1 MKQLIFL
8 FISFVF
14 LSTHSFAQQENNRGK
29 YFAKKKYTYAAI
41 PTFAESKSKLPTPI
55 LANDTGWISMYWK
68 AWEIAFS
75 NFKSPPKR
83 SPLVSNFID
92 EAFNEYIFQWDTEF
106 MMMFTKYC
114 HNIFPAIQSLDNFY
128 CRQHDDG
135 LIWRVITEAEGKGH
149 EWGGGEHF
157 ARTLNPPLFSWEEVE
172 TFNLTGDKSR
182 FAMVLPVLEKYIE
195 WIEKNRKCINT
206 PHQLYW
212 TNGQASSMDNTARD
226 EGRVDG
232 HSSFS
237 EHGWVDIS
245 TQMVLQYKNL
255 AFICKE
261 LKLSKKEKLYTAKAM
276 AIAAL
281 INKWMWNEADG
292 MYYDVNEKG
301 EQVKWKTIASF
312 WPMLAEITYKQ
323 KNEKLVANLK
333 DTTSFWRKNVF
344 PTLAAN
350 QKYYNPYGE
359 YWLGGVWAPTNYMVI
374 KGLENYDYNEFAY
387 QATERYLNGLY
398 AVYKNTGTLWEAY
411 APDVDLPA
419 TNEGGKDLVR
429 KNFVG
434 WTGCGPITLL
444 IENILGIKVK
454 AAENTIYWDIL
465 RTDLHG
471 IKNLACGKANVSLL
485 CKNKFKNNFEI
496 KAITDKNLK
505 LVIKTSIGMTKTFLL
520 KKGRNKFVLGK

>member
-1 MKQLIFL
+1 MKLILGL
-8 FISFVF
+8 FISLLFIPTF
-14 LSTHSFAQQENNRGK
+14 SFAQQENNRGK
-29 YFAKKKYTYAAI
+29 YFAKKKYTYTAI
-41 PTFAESKSKLPTPI
+41 PTFAESKNKLPIPI
-55 LANDTGWISMYWK
+55 LTKDTGWISMYWK
-68 AWEIAFS
+68 AWDIAFS
-75 NFKSPPKR
+75 NFKSPPKG

-106 MMMFTKYC
+106 MIMFARYC

-128 CRQHDDG
+128 CRQHSDG
-135 LIWRVITEAEGKGH
+135 LIWRVITEAEGKDH
-149 EWGGGEHF
+149 EWGGGKHF
-157 ARTLNPPLFSWEEVE
+157 ARTLNPPLFSWAEVE

-182 FAMVLPVLEKYIE
+182 FAMVLPVLEKYIQ
-195 WIEKNRKCINT
+195 WIEENRKCINT

-212 TNGQASSMDNTARD
+212 TNGQASGMDNTPRD
-226 EGRVDG
+226 EGRPDG

-245 TQMVLQYKNL
+245 SQMVLQYKNL

-261 LKLSKKEKLYTAKAM
+261 LKCSKKEKLYLSKAQ

-281 INKWMWNEADG
+281 INKWMWNNEDG

-312 WPMLAEITYKQ
+312 WPMLAGITNKE
-323 KNEKLVANLK
+323 KNEKLILNLK
-333 DTTSFWRKNVF
+333 DTASFWRRNVF

-374 KGLENYDYNEFAY
+374 KGLENYGYNEFAY

-398 AVYKNTGTLWEAY
+398 NVYKSTGTLWEAY

-444 IENILGIKVK
+444 IENILGIKVN
-454 AAENTIYWDIL
+454 ASENTIYWNINRQD
-465 RTDLHG
+465 THG
-471 IKNLACGKANVSLL
+471 IKNLPCGKVNVSLL
-485 CKNKFKNNFEI
+485 YNVKSNNKFEI
-496 KAITDKNLK
+496 IAETDTNLS
-505 LVIKTSIGMTKTFLL
+505 LVIKSNTGKTKILLL
-520 KKGRNKFVLGK
+520 KKGKNKFVLDK

>member
-1 MKQLIFL
+1 MKLRSIFL
-8 FISFVF
+8 LSFLCMIFISF
-14 LSTHSFAQQENNRGK
+14 AQNENNRGK
-29 YFAKKKYTYAAI
+29 YFAKKKYVYAPI
-41 PTFAESKSKLPTPI
+41 PTFADSKNKLPTPI
-55 LANDTGWISMYWK
+55 LTNDTGWIRMYWK

-75 NFKSPPKR
+75 NFKSPPKG

-106 MMMFTKYC
+106 MIMFARYC
-114 HNIFPAIQSLDNFY
+114 HKIFPAIQSLDNFY

-135 LIWRVITEAEGKGH
+135 LIWRVITEAEGIDH

-157 ARTLNPPLFSWEEVE
+157 ARTLNPPLFSWAEVE
-172 TFNLTGDKSR
+172 TYKLTGDKSR

-212 TNGQASSMDNTARD
+212 TNGQASGMDNTPRD

-232 HSSFS
+232 HISS
-237 EHGWVDIS
+237 
-245 TQMVLQYKNL
+245 QMVLQYKNL

-261 LKLSKKEKLYTAKAM
+261 LQLPQKEKLYTSKAQV
-276 AIAAL
+276 IATL

-312 WPMLAEITYKQ
+312 WPMLAAITNKD
-323 KNEKLVANLK
+323 KNEKLVSNLK

-359 YWLGGVWAPTNYMVI
+359 YWLGGVWAPTNYMVV
-374 KGLENYDYNEFAY
+374 KGLENYGYNEFAY
-387 QATERYLNGLY
+387 QVTERYLNGLY
-398 AVYKNTGTLWEAY
+398 AVYKNTGTLY
-411 APDVDLPA
+411 
-419 TNEGGKDLVR
+419 
-429 KNFVG
+429 
-434 WTGCGPITLL
+434 
-444 IENILGIKVK
+444 
-454 AAENTIYWDIL
+454 TIRFI
-465 RTDLHG
+465 
-471 IKNLACGKANVSLL
+471 V
-485 CKNKFKNNFEI
+485 
-496 KAITDKNLK
+496 
-505 LVIKTSIGMTKTFLL
+505 
-520 KKGRNKFVLGK
+520 